1 VRRSPSPTILLVDD
15 NAKSRNVRAIS
26 LTTHGY
32 DVETIAD
39 ASENEAWRRG
49 RYDLVLL
56 SAGQRLQRDMAAWR
70 QIQRDHPAQQFMM
83 VTDFS
88 LHLCPVFHDGREILR
103 AQGPEELLERIAAL
117 LPAD

>member
-1 VRRSPSPTILLVDD
+1 MPRVPSPTILLVDD

-32 DVETIAD
+32 EVETIAN

-56 SAGQRLQRDMAAWR
+56 SASQRLQRDMPAWR
-70 QIQRDHPAQQFMM
+70 RIQKEHPRQQFML
-83 VTDFS
+83 VTDGS
-88 LHLCPVFHDGREILR
+88 LQLCPVFYNGQEVLSV
-103 AQGPEELLERIAAL
+103 QGPEEMLERVAAL
-117 LPAD
+117 LA

>member
-1 VRRSPSPTILLVDD
+1 MRRNSSPTILLVDD

-32 DVETIAD
+32 DVETIGD
-39 ASENEAWRRG
+39 ASENEAWRQG

-56 SAGQRLQRDMAAWR
+56 SASQRMQRDMRAWR
-70 QIQRDHPAQQFMM
+70 EIQRAHPRQQFMV
-83 VTDFS
+83 VTDSS
-88 LHLCPVFHDGREILR
+88 LHLCPVFYNGRPLLS

-117 LPAD
+117 FPAG

>member
-1 VRRSPSPTILLVDD
+1 MPRIPSPTILLVDD
-15 NAKSRNVRAIS
+15 NVKSRNVRAIS

-32 DVETIAD
+32 DVETIAN

-56 SAGQRLQRDMAAWR
+56 SASQRLQRDMPAWR
-70 QIQRDHPAQQFMM
+70 QIQKEHPRQQFML
-83 VTDFS
+83 VTDGS
-88 LHLCPVFHDGREILR
+88 RQLCPVFYNGEQVLSV
-103 AQGPEELLERIAAL
+103 QGPEEMLERVAAL